1 MTMAI
6 NNFDPNIYK
15 PVQGAGSLG
24 AGQAGVNGAY
34 GAQGVSQPRG
44 VESVDQNKNLER
56 IASGEKYSSLSML
69 DKMALLEARQTGDKD
84 TENKIM
90 ERVEAVQTTQTV
102 KSPQETS
109 NSTNPFAFRVKSV
122 WAFWVQFNVPKST
135 MDAIN
140 ALDIK
145 DGRPPK
151 TSANFD
157 SYQIQ
162 DMYKFGNLTLQ

>member
-1 MTMAI
+1 MDYGYLKEMTMAI

-109 NSTNPFAFRVKSV
+109 NSTNPFAFNLNR
-122 WAFWVQFNVPKST
+122 
-135 MDAIN
+135 
-140 ALDIK
+140 
-145 DGRPPK
+145 
-151 TSANFD
+151 
-157 SYQIQ
+157 YQISA
-162 DMYKFGNLTLQ
+162 KSIITGRL